1 MVWIPDGKKISKISL
16 FVLTECTHRA
26 VKMSVGYCEIYNSF
40 LVNFVQTLSKS
51 VTICKTYCKKFTAT
65 FYVA

>member
-26 VKMSVGYCEIYNSF
+26 VKMLVAYCEIYNSF
-40 LVNFVQTLSKS
+40 LVNFSLGLRDNGTGPDLSS
-51 VTICKTYCKKFTAT
+51 RSLVYF
-65 FYVA
+65 